1 MTVWQWLAT
10 LRLRW
15 PVVVI
20 GLLCTA
26 VAVLLVHKRPIAYQA
41 CASVA
46 VVAPKTTVAPN
57 VYYDQ
62 LTSLVVATGLITD
75 QVSSNQVQQRLSSE
89 GLSASYQAQVL
100 NTGSVE
106 IPAYSVPEMNVCS
119 SSYSSEMS
127 LRTTDAVLQ
136 EFGTIL
142 RARQVAAHVQPG
154 LFVTD
159 TVIAAPASLPVTGRP
174 SQAYLGVGAIGLL
187 VTGASAVWADRWLR
201 RRARSAGGWSAW
213 VARIVGRAPRHLGK
227 PDKN

>member
-20 GLLCTA
+20 GLICTA

-46 VVAPKTTVAPN
+46 VVAPKTAVAPN
-57 VYYDQ
+57 VYYNQ
-62 LTSLVVATGLITD
+62 LNSLVVTTQLITD
-75 QVSSNQVQQRLSSE
+75 QVSTSQVQQRLSSE

-100 NTGSVE
+100 NTGTTEMPS
-106 IPAYSVPEMNVCS
+106 YSVPEMNVCA

-127 LRTTDAVLQ
+127 LRTTDAVVQ

-142 RARQVAAHVQPG
+142 HTNQVAAHVPPG
-154 LFVTD
+154 SFVTV

-201 RRARSAGGWSAW
+201 RRARSAGGWGAW
-213 VARIVGRAPRHLGK
+213 VARNLGRAPAPGR
-227 PDKN
+227 